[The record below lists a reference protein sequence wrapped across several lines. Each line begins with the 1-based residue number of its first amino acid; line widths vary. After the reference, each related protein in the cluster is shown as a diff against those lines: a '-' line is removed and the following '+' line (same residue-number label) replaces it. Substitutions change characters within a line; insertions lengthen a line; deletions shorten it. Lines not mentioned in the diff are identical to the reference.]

1 MSNEYEQQGPAYHW
15 KTELY
20 KRLNLP
26 VYDGVEEELEKQN
39 KKRKKALD
47 IFKSEKTM
55 RRRVALKSLRV
66 QEAQERILWTKQ
78 HGQDTYGGSSEI
90 IQGEKKVGTKPVKR
104 LCTKC
109 GSNTHSLPTHH
120 SCPYN
125 SKKMHSTKSSTKDAD
140 TASDSDTD
148 KGGIPPENTDS
159 HSDYDDD
166 EPADEDIDVEE
177 LEDSIVSGC
186 ICGAFRKA
194 HTRDCPLNPRN
205 KHTGPPKLGDKKNKP
220 SGQRGKK
227 TRQPLFRPGDYV
239 SVHKRHLQR
248 KHILCRVVE
257 CLERSA
263 NHLYR
268 VCCLDG
274 VISEMLP
281 ETSLTEATSCKKR
294 IPLENWRTAARITIK
309 TSQTNSQNAEQ
320 CHCKRHQAAEE
331 ALDLTQKSTGKVEAS
346 KVWIKNALYV
356 LHESDREIIETSTG
370 WLNDKIIDASQKL
383 LAQHFPLTSGLEPPT
398 LEQINGFRAHTDNF
412 IQTLNIGNNHWIV
425 VSTVGCPQGTV
436 NVYDT
441 MHTELRNI
449 PSSTISTIARLTV
462 CSLSQ
467 LTIRTVGVDPQ
478 KNSSDCGVL
487 CVAIA
492 FDLLSAKGPCIA
504 AYNSTIIRKHLSQCL
519 VNCCLTPF
527 PVIGKRST
535 SPIVYLDIV
544 SVDLFCICRMPEFP
558 GDRMVECERCHR
570 WFHQH
575 CLEIKNEVFD
585 LVDASWLCGRN
596 DCK

>member
-1 MSNEYEQQGPAYHW
+1 M
-15 KTELY
+15 
-20 KRLNLP
+20 
-26 VYDGVEEELEKQN
+26 
-39 KKRKKALD
+39 
-47 IFKSEKTM
+47 
-55 RRRVALKSLRV
+55 
-66 QEAQERILWTKQ
+66 
-78 HGQDTYGGSSEI
+78 
-90 IQGEKKVGTKPVKR
+90 GTKPVKR

-186 ICGAFRKA
+186 ICGAFGKA
-194 HTRDCPLNPRN
+194 HTQDCPLNPRN

-220 SGQRGKK
+220 SGQRRKK

-248 KHILCRVVE
+248 KHILCLVVE

-309 TSQTNSQNAEQ
+309 TSQTNSQNVEQ
-320 CHCKRHQAAEE
+320 CHCKWHQAAEE

-370 WLNDKIIDASQKL
+370 WLNDKKIDASQKL

-398 LEQINGFRAHTDNF
+398 LEQINGFQAHTDNF
-412 IQTLNIGNNHWIV
+412 IQTLNI
-425 VSTVGCPQGTV
+425 TK
-436 NVYDT
+436 
-441 MHTELRNI
+441 L
-449 PSSTISTIARLTV
+449 
-462 CSLSQ
+462 
-467 LTIRTVGVDPQ
+467 
-478 KNSSDCGVL
+478 NS
-487 CVAIA
+487 
-492 FDLLSAKGPCIA
+492 
-504 AYNSTIIRKHLSQCL
+504 
-519 VNCCLTPF
+519 
-527 PVIGKRST
+527 
-535 SPIVYLDIV
+535 
-544 SVDLFCICRMPEFP
+544 
-558 GDRMVECERCHR
+558 
-570 WFHQH
+570 
-575 CLEIKNEVFD
+575 
-585 LVDASWLCGRN
+585 
-596 DCK
+596 